1 MVRKLFKA
9 DIPIESYTQ
18 DMLDRCEFSRA
29 LGDAILR
36 YNEPDSIAIG
46 LYGEWGSGKTS
57 IINMVFEYI
66 NQVSQNDERP
76 IIVRF
81 YPWNYSDQNQLIKQF
96 FGQLSIALNR
106 KKYSKAIRNAG
117 KKLETYAKLFEPL
130 APLFRMGWLGA
141 FLTNIGSGLSKVGD
155 LKSQDLQTIRTE
167 LNQLLRNQERKIV
180 IIIDDIDRLNNTEI
194 RQIFQLVRS
203 LGDFPNTIYLLA
215 FDKNVV
221 VK

>member
-117 KKLETYAKLFEPL
+117 KTETYA
-130 APLFRMGWLGA
+130 
-141 FLTNIGSGLSKVGD
+141 
-155 LKSQDLQTIRTE
+155 
-167 LNQLLRNQERKIV
+167 V
-180 IIIDDIDRLNNTEI
+180 I
-194 RQIFQLVRS
+194 
-203 LGDFPNTIYLLA
+203 
-215 FDKNVV
+215 
-221 VK
+221 